1 MQPIAE
7 AMDGQA
13 NDDVAVAFLTNVV
26 VARMFGQDE
35 SAEFYATFFGSQ
47 RRPVL
52 FLCWYDE

>member
-1 MQPIAE
+1 
-7 AMDGQA
+7 MDGQT

-35 SAEFYATFFGSQ
+35 SAEFYATFFGSH

-52 FLCWYDE
+52 FLSWYDE